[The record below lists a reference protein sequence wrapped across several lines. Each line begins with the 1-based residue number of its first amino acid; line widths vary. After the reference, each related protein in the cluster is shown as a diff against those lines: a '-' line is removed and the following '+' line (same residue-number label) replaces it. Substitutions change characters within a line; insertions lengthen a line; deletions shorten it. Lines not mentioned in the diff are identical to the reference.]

1 MPVVNIVYQREVVD
15 SRLRLRV
22 VLAVACGAQFMV
34 VLDSLIVTVALPAMR
49 SGLGLSVAGQ

>member
-22 VLAVACGAQFMV
+22 VLVVACGAQFMV